1 MKKDTGLFDQ
11 CEGCLEN
18 FLDDL
23 RTLVNI
29 DSPTGSVPGITQV
42 QDTVALWLEKLGAK
56 IENIPFPAGGHNT
69 VATFT
74 GSGREK
80 IMMLAHAD
88 TVFKLGTAAENP
100 FRINDGKI
108 YGPGVIDCKG
118 GLVLGV
124 YAMRL
129 LQEKQFHNYERITFV
144 INADEE
150 VGSVNSRDLIMK
162 LAKEHDLAIVL
173 EAAKPNHGICIAR
186 KGVGSAT
193 IEVKGKKTHA
203 ARSVQGANALE
214 ELANQVVQI
223 RNLSDQEKDTAVCV
237 TVFQAGD
244 VANIIPD
251 YAMARVDIRV
261 SDPNELARIKR
272 EGELIANRKI
282 IPETQVTF
290 KLGDSFPA
298 FPKNDRT
305 DALAEKVAAI
315 YREIDITMQT
325 VSSPGASDG
334 NYIHSIG
341 TPVIDGMSFIGM
353 NAHTNKEEG
362 DVSSISKHLYA
373 LTRFLMCVTN

>member
-1 MKKDTGLFDQ
+1 MKMDTDLREQ
-11 CEGCLEN
+11 CEGCLEK

-29 DSPTGSVPGITQV
+29 DSPTGYGPGITQV
-42 QDTVALWLEKLGAK
+42 QDTIAMWLKNLGARV
-56 IENIPFPAGGHNT
+56 ENVSLPSGGYNT

-74 GSGREK
+74 GGGHGK

-88 TVFKLGTAAENP
+88 TVFKVGTAAENP

-118 GLVLGV
+118 GIVLGI
-124 YAMRL
+124 YAMNL
-129 LQEKQFHNYERITFV
+129 LQKKQFRDFERITFV
-144 INADEE
+144 INGDEE

-162 LAKEHDLAIVL
+162 LAKEHDFAIVL

-186 KGVGSAT
+186 KGVGGAT
-193 IEVKGKKTHA
+193 IEVKGKRTHA
-203 ARSVQGANALE
+203 ARSAQGANALE

-223 RNLSDQEKDTAVCV
+223 RNLSDKEKETAVCI

-251 YAMARVDIRV
+251 YALAKVDIRV
-261 SDPNELARIKR
+261 SDPNEFARIKR
-272 EGELIANRKI
+272 EGELIAQRKI

-290 KLGDSFPA
+290 KLADSFPA
-298 FPKNDRT
+298 FPKNDQT
-305 DALAEKVAAI
+305 DALAEKLAAI
-315 YREIDITMQT
+315 YQEIGITMQT

-334 NYIHSIG
+334 NYIHSVG

-353 NAHTNKEEG
+353 NAHTNNEEG
-362 DVSSISKHLYA
+362 DVGSISAHLYA
-373 LTRFLMCVTN
+373 LTRFLMCVKI